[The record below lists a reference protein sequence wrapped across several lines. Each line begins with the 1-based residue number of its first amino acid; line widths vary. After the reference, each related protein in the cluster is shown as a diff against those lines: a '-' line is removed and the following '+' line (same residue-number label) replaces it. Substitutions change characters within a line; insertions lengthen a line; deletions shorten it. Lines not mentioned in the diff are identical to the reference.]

1 MTHHTVKPLTAL
13 AGLLL
18 VLATT
23 ASAQVNYQGRLTDA
37 AGDPVTDASAVITF
51 SLWDAAVDGNKLWGD
66 QVIIAD
72 LIDGRFNVILGP
84 SDNNNPQRN
93 LGDVFAITPGNN
105 KFLELKV
112 GTDAPLPRQEL
123 LPSLTALHANRA
135 DDFNSSVLFK
145 HEEPKSV
152 EVRGTLDVN
161 GDLEV
166 EDDAV
171 VNVDGD
177 VNVDGSVNM
186 GPLAALSAVGAN
198 SDMRIV
204 QGTVTYNA
212 SNGSVSWVG
221 TGFTVTKRAST
232 GGYSINFSPSFAEAP
247 VVVATAHHTNDRP
260 HIATVGISEPHRAII
275 FTWDGNGN
283 PATSF
288 TRVFRTKFFFIA
300 IGPR

>member
-1 MTHHTVKPLTAL
+1 MTKNTKTHFSAL

-18 VLATT
+18 LATMAT
-23 ASAQVNYQGRLTDA
+23 AQVNYQGRLTDA

-51 SLWDAAVDGNKLWGD
+51 SLWDASVGGNKLWGD

-72 LIDGRFNVILGP
+72 LLDGRFNVILGP

-93 LGDVFAITPGNN
+93 LGDVFSISPGN
-105 KFLELKV
+105 KYLELKV
-112 GTDAPLPRQEL
+112 GTDDPLPRQEL
-123 LPSLTALHANRA
+123 LPSLTSLHAFRA
-135 DDFNSSVLFK
+135 DDFNSTVLFK
-145 HEEPKSV
+145 HEEPKTV

-161 GDLEV
+161 GAPEV

-186 GPLAALSAVGAN
+186 GPLAALSAVGASGN
-198 SDMRIV
+198 MRIIRGV
-204 QGTVTYNA
+204 VDIV
-212 SNGSVSWVG
+212 NGQPVIRVGEGFSVIRNNSSDGRFDVI
-221 TGFTVTKRAST
+221 FTEAFPTTPAVV
-232 GGYSINFSPSFAEAP
+232 FSPEHFG
-247 VVVATAHHTNDRP
+247 DRP
-260 HIATVGISEPHRAII
+260 YTISVGVWEPNRCVIYM
-275 FTWDGNGN
+275 WQGNGR

-288 TRVFRTKFFFIA
+288 NRAWAGGFSFIA

>member
-1 MTHHTVKPLTAL
+1 MTKNTKNHFSAL

-18 VLATT
+18 LATVAT
-23 ASAQVNYQGRLTDA
+23 AQVNYQGRLTDA
-37 AGDPVTDASAVITF
+37 AGDPVPDASAFITF
-51 SLWDAAVDGNKLWGD
+51 SLWDASVGGNKLWGD

-72 LIDGRFNVILGP
+72 LLDGRFNVILGP

-93 LGDVFAITPGNN
+93 LGDVFSISPGN
-105 KFLELKV
+105 KYLELKV
-112 GTDAPLPRQEL
+112 GTDDPLPRQEL
-123 LPSLTALHANRA
+123 LPSLTSLHAFRA
-135 DDFNSSVLFK
+135 DDFNSTVLFK
-145 HEEPKSV
+145 HEEPKTV

-161 GDLEV
+161 GALEV

-186 GPLAALSAVGAN
+186 GPLAALSALGAN

-204 QGTVTYNA
+204 TGTVTYNA
-212 SNGSVSWVG
+212 SNQSVSWVG
-221 TGFTVTKRAST
+221 TGFNVTKRNST

-260 HIATVGISEPHRAII
+260 HIATVGISEPHRTII
-275 FTWDGNGN
+275 YTWDGNGN